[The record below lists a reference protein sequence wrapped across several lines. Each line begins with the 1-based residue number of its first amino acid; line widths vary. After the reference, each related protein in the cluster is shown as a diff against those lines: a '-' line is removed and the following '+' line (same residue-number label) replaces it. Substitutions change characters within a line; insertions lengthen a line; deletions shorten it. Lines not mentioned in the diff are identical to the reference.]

1 MKPEGTPVLISKA
14 AERVGVGE
22 RTIRRW
28 ITARMLTSY
37 KTQKGVRVVILQ
49 DVIALE
55 ARVRMQAGN
64 GPRARLR
71 RDHFDAL
78 AEISKGVSSHA
89 A

>member
-37 KTQKGVRVVILQ
+37 KTKRGVRVVILQ

-55 ARVRMQAGN
+55 ARLRLDV
-64 GPRARLR
+64 PRNSRAKLR
-71 RDHFDAL
+71 REHMAAI
-78 AEISKGVSSHA
+78 AEMRQERTA
-89 A
+89 QPA

>member
-1 MKPEGTPVLISKA
+1 MKPTGTPMLVADA

-22 RTIRRW
+22 RTVRRW

-55 ARVRMQAGN
+55 ARLRRDALYSSRV
-64 GPRARLR
+64 RLR
-71 RDHFDAL
+71 REHVAAV
-78 AEISKGVSSHA
+78 AEMRKERVGHA